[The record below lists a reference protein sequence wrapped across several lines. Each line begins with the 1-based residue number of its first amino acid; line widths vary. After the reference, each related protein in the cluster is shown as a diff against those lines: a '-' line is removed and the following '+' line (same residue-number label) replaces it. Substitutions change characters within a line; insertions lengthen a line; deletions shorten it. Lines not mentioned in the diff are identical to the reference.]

1 MVFGWFS
8 ARPRR
13 PDADNRSAS
22 ATPVR
27 DSGAEYA
34 ISGMV
39 APPGLG
45 PRDAEPAA
53 ASLEQA
59 QQLLAPLK
67 WCPRLDTAATPNVL
81 GILRDAVDL
90 AGLCRQADGV
100 GPPSAEQ
107 IQQLMDFPDSKQDLC
122 QQLSDC
128 LLTEFW
134 EANTRLYYL
143 LRPVIALRGPH
154 AAYDAAE
161 IERLTVV
168 GQYHDPSSAV
178 VSGLIWVVL

>member
-1 MVFGWFS
+1 MELFSKVLRLVDWYPMVFGWLG

-13 PDADNRSAS
+13 ADADNRSAP

-39 APPGLG
+39 AFPGLG
-45 PRDAEPAA
+45 PRDAGPAA
-53 ASLEQA
+53 ASPEQA

-90 AGLCRQADGV
+90 AGLWQQAEGV

-107 IQQLMDFPDSKQDLC
+107 IQQLMDSPGTTLGTC
-122 QQLSDC
+122 
-128 LLTEFW
+128 
-134 EANTRLYYL
+134 
-143 LRPVIALRGPH
+143 
-154 AAYDAAE
+154 
-161 IERLTVV
+161 V
-168 GQYHDPSSAV
+168 GSYQTAC
-178 VSGLIWVVL
+178 